1 VVAADGTYDR
11 GGAFQQARAG
21 VVERLRA
28 RRGEL
33 VDAIFAR
40 MRGEEFDR
48 AGEDDVEY
56 LAGLRAAVV
65 AALEYVLT
73 GIERGETDGSPPT
86 PPVPAVALEQ
96 ARRAARVGVPL
107 DTVLR
112 RYVVGSALLGE
123 FIMEEADR
131 GERDW
136 IPPTPPAPP
145 IQREALRE
153 ALRAQAAVLD
163 RLLQAITIEY
173 GDELERA
180 GRSPEQRRAERVRRL
195 LDGGAIEGSELDYE
209 LDAWHLGVIAV
220 GARAE
225 QAVRELAAGV
235 DRRCLSVAQDKQ
247 SVWAWLGGRE
257 RFVVGEIERAVLA
270 AITREE
276 AGQGE
281 EAGQSEQ
288 AGQSRKQG
296 QGVLFAIGEPAG
308 GLAGWRL
315 THRQAQAALTV
326 ALRRNGISRN
336 GTPAQGVTFT
346 RYADVAL
353 LAGVLKDE
361 ALAKA
366 LIEIYL
372 SPLEDSRGSGPVL
385 RQTLRAYLDA
395 ERSVS
400 SAAIA
405 LGVVRKTVESRLHT
419 IEERLGRTLHPCPAE
434 LEVALLLD
442 ELSSEPHSPEIP
454 IVG

>member
-1 VVAADGTYDR
+1 
-11 GGAFQQARAG
+11 
-21 VVERLRA
+21 
-28 RRGEL
+28 
-33 VDAIFAR
+33 
-40 MRGEEFDR
+40 
-48 AGEDDVEY
+48 
-56 LAGLRAAVV
+56 
-65 AALEYVLT
+65 
-73 GIERGETDGSPPT
+73 
-86 PPVPAVALEQ
+86 
-96 ARRAARVGVPL
+96 
-107 DTVLR
+107 
-112 RYVVGSALLGE
+112 
-123 FIMEEADR
+123 
-131 GERDW
+131 
-136 IPPTPPAPP
+136 
-145 IQREALRE
+145 
-153 ALRAQAAVLD
+153 
-163 RLLQAITIEY
+163 
-173 GDELERA
+173 
-180 GRSPEQRRAERVRRL
+180 
-195 LDGGAIEGSELDYE
+195 
-209 LDAWHLGVIAV
+209 
-220 GARAE
+220 
-225 QAVRELAAGV
+225 
-235 DRRCLSVAQDKQ
+235 VAQDKQ